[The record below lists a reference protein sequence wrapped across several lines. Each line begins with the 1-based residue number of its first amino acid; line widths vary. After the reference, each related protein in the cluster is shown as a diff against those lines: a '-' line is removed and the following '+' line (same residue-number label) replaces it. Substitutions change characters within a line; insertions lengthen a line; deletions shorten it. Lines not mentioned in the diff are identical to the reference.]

1 MGEGGPLWMFVCSFC
16 GQRRVMFVLFVDLCL
31 FFLWT
36 ASCDV
41 CAFCGQRSWCVHRVL
56 LCDVCEGVLCDL
68 CFLIALCDV
77 GAFRGSL

>member
-1 MGEGGPLWMFVCSFC
+1 
-16 GQRRVMFVLFVDLCL
+16 MFVLFVDLCL